1 MRTRVLLSS
10 ALPVFACVLHEVFA
24 IVMDRLFVASKATCT
39 LSDVFD
45 NTQGLSPHP

>member
-1 MRTRVLLSS
+1 MRTCVLLSS
-10 ALPVFACVLHEVFA
+10 ALPVFACVLHEVFS
-24 IVMDRLFVASKATCT
+24 IVMDLFFVASKAIRT